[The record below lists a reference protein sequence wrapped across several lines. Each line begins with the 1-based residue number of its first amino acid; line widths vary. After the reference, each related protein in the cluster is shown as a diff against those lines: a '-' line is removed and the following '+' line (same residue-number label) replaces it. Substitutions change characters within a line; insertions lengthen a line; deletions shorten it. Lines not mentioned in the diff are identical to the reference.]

1 MSGRQFID
9 TLKQLGYPK
18 ADTEDPN
25 AFDWMFENEAVF
37 PFLEWFCNNVSS
49 ANVIDLKDIEA
60 YNELVASQEGVLDGR
75 QLEEALKI
83 FTSVDEETVTED
95 MLRKDIETL
104 SRDLHIYKKRKQ
116 SLIRKRNKLSLHHTA
131 VSHRRSELSSI
142 ESKIKLKY
150 KKCLEQS
157 QADSNQMNSTVEKLA
172 QSVTRA
178 SELYRVPQ
186 NTKETDET
194 TAQVPMFLSQIS
206 LDDYTASEE
215 KFRKELA
222 AYTRKQFF
230 EGIAEM
236 AGQEEGSQ
244 YEFLEISD
252 PNSLLVRGEREHVNL
267 EDCKELAR
275 IQAFYPK
282 SESKRIEA
290 MLNSKQAGRC
300 LRCAEDILQSLNS
313 GTFGRDINDLSKKL
327 QDNQTSLESIKR
339 DMMYM
344 LDSDVPQ
351 LIRENTASQ
360 VSRILTGDYNLKLS
374 RQDYFVSKQDQLIQ
388 QLILQRSRNEFLT
401 VAFEVEARGHRDLHR
416 LLTATRQRLQLQL
429 NSWKERMKMMD
440 DPALTAAKHQRG
452 TVDSRD
458 KFTSRLYNMLVDAD
472 AVKENKHLF
481 LSYTN
486 LLEEAENLEHCCEA
500 VKENVM
506 SDRTRK
512 EVRIDLL
519 EQNLRDCENMVY
531 DGSSTTGGQP
541 TLTPRQLLESMT
553 QLDDMLQKL
562 EHAIK
567 DIVKEVDSKKQA
579 LKSDPLL
586 NKERNF
592 FTYFFT
598 NPPLLGQ
605 TLDAISARLQAQK
618 IH

>member
-60 YNELVASQEGVLDGR
+60 YNELVGSQEGVLDGR
-75 QLEEALKI
+75 QLEEALKT

-157 QADSNQMNSTVEKLA
+157 QADSNQINSTVEKLA

-374 RQDYFVSKQDQLIQ
+374 RQDYFVSKQDQ
-388 QLILQRSRNEFLT
+388 
-401 VAFEVEARGHRDLHR
+401 
-416 LLTATRQRLQLQL
+416 
-429 NSWKERMKMMD
+429 KMMD

-452 TVDSRD
+452 TIDSRD

-486 LLEEAENLEHCCEA
+486 LIEEAENLEHCCEA

-512 EVRIDLL
+512 EDRIDLL